1 MKTQI
6 IAAVSLTLFAATSN
20 AANVTNVEGVSATND
35 VFVSRFERG
44 LTADQEAARKEAAR
58 RNEQEMRAIVEGA
71 KESEKTATWRIK
83 RLDAQEGVKV
93 ATWRIKR

>member
-1 MKTQI
+1 MKTQL
-6 IAAVSLTLFAATSN
+6 IAAVSLTLFAATAN
-20 AANVTNVEGVSATND
+20 AGKITNVEGVSAKSD

-44 LTADQEAARKEAAR
+44 LTADQEADRQEAAR

-71 KESEKTATWRIK
+71 QEGEKTATWRIK
-83 RLDAQEGVKV
+83 RLDAQEGIKV